1 MKLEVFILNKLIIF
15 LFMALISCDSSEPNE
30 SIAAKTRPTPS
41 ASENIKSELFS
52 AHISIPKQVKA
63 NKEFKISVELK
74 NEAGRDLEI
83 TTGESVFYYVVR
95 DSTDKVINSSARK
108 DVGVVRQMSDGDII
122 SEKSQYRFKKS
133 GTYEISAIAE
143 FSVQNG
149 EDSEVYKIETAP
161 NSIQVSD

>member
-1 MKLEVFILNKLIIF
+1 MKKLIIL

-30 SIAAKTRPTPS
+30 TIAAKTRPIPS

-52 AHISIPKQVKA
+52 AHISIPEQVKA
-63 NKEFKISVELK
+63 NQELKISVELK

-83 TTGESVFYYVVR
+83 TTGEPVFYFAVR
-95 DSTDKVINSSARK
+95 DNTDKVINSSARK

-122 SEKSQYRFKKS
+122 SEKSQYRFEKS

-143 FSVQNG
+143 FLVQSG
-149 EDSEVYKIETAP
+149 EDSEVYKIETDRR
-161 NSIQVSD
+161 SIQVID